1 MDLRICT
8 VLLNSQI
15 ERMMV
20 LSWYVL
26 LLYIHIFSV
35 VLSIGPYFILFPL
48 LARIRNAPF
57 EQLPDYLEPFR
68 ITVRLT
74 KHAGHVLVA
83 TGVLL
88 TWITAWTWK
97 TSWII
102 VTVLIMVVSL
112 YFIARAFSPLL
123 RKLKAPHESRDF
135 LVNKL
140 RKALIWY
147 VIITLSMMWFMVAKP
162 TLW

>member
-1 MDLRICT
+1 
-8 VLLNSQI
+8 
-15 ERMMV
+15 MV
-20 LSWYVL
+20 RLSWYIVL
-26 LLYIHIFSV
+26 LYLHIFSV
-35 VLSIGPYFILFPL
+35 VLSIGPYFVLFPL
-48 LARIRNAPF
+48 LALIRKAPF

-83 TGVLL
+83 TGIIL

-102 VTVLIMVVSL
+102 STVLIMVASL

-123 RKLKAPHESRDF
+123 RQLKAPHEDRDL

-147 VIITLSMMWFMVAKP
+147 VIITLLMMWFMVAKP
-162 TLW
+162 SIW

>member
-1 MDLRICT
+1 M
-8 VLLNSQI
+8 
-15 ERMMV
+15 
-20 LSWYVL
+20 SWYVL

-48 LARIRNAPF
+48 LARIRSTPF
-57 EQLPDYLEPFR
+57 ELLPEHLEPFR
-68 ITVRLT
+68 ITVHLT

-83 TGVLL
+83 TGILL
-88 TWITAWTWK
+88 TWLTAWTWK

-112 YFIARAFSPLL
+112 YFIARAFSPIL
-123 RKLKAPHESRDF
+123 RQLRVPHEDRHV

-140 RKALIWY
+140 RNALIWY
-147 VIITLSMMWFMVAKP
+147 VIITLTMMWFMVAKP

>member
-1 MDLRICT
+1 MI
-8 VLLNSQI
+8 I
-15 ERMMV
+15 
-20 LSWYVL
+20 LSWYIII
-26 LLYIHIFSV
+26 LYIHIFSV
-35 VLSIGPYFILFPL
+35 VLSIGPYFVLFPL
-48 LARIRNAPF
+48 LALIRRASF

-83 TGVLL
+83 TGILL

-102 VTVLIMVVSL
+102 ATVLIMVASL
-112 YFIARAFSPLL
+112 YFIARAFSPLI
-123 RKLKAPHESRDF
+123 RQLKAPHEDRDY

-140 RKALIWY
+140 RTALIWY

-162 TLW
+162 MMW

>member
-1 MDLRICT
+1 MSI
-8 VLLNSQI
+8 V
-15 ERMMV
+15 
-20 LSWYVL
+20 SWYVV
-26 LLYIHIFSV
+26 LLYLHILSV

-48 LARIRNAPF
+48 LSKIRFAPF
-57 EQLPDYLEPFR
+57 ELLPDYLEPFR

-83 TGVLL
+83 TGIIL
-88 TWITAWTWK
+88 TWLTSWTWS
-97 TSWII
+97 TSWI
-102 VTVLIMVVSL
+102 VATVLIMVASL

-123 RKLKAPHESRDF
+123 RQLKAPHDDRQAIVD
-135 LVNKL
+135 KL
-140 RKALIWY
+140 RRALILY

>member
-1 MDLRICT
+1 M
-8 VLLNSQI
+8 
-15 ERMMV
+15 
-20 LSWYVL
+20 SWYVL
-26 LLYIHIFSV
+26 LLYLHIFSV

-48 LARIRNAPF
+48 LTRIRNVPL

-83 TGVLL
+83 TGIFL

-102 VTVLIMVVSL
+102 VTVLIMVASL

-123 RKLKAPHESRDF
+123 RQLKAPHENRDF

-140 RKALIWY
+140 RKALVWY

-162 TLW
+162 TIW

>member
-1 MDLRICT
+1 M
-8 VLLNSQI
+8 LNFHI

-48 LARIRNAPF
+48 LARIRHAPF

-83 TGVLL
+83 TGILL
-88 TWITAWTWK
+88 TWLTAWTWK

-102 VTVLIMVVSL
+102 VTVLIMVASL

-123 RKLKAPHESRDF
+123 RQLKAPHENRDF

>member
-1 MDLRICT
+1 MI
-8 VLLNSQI
+8 
-15 ERMMV
+15 

-35 VLSIGPYFILFPL
+35 VLSIGPYFVLFPL
-48 LARIRNAPF
+48 LARIQTASF
-57 EQLPDYLEPFR
+57 DKLPDYLEPFR

-74 KHAGHVLVA
+74 KHAGHVLVT
-83 TGVLL
+83 TGIIL

-97 TSWII
+97 TSWIMI
-102 VTVLIMVVSL
+102 TVLIMVASL
-112 YFIARAFSPLL
+112 YFIARAFSPLIRQL
-123 RKLKAPHESRDF
+123 QAPHDNRSM

-140 RKALIWY
+140 RKALIYY
-147 VIITLSMMWFMVAKP
+147 VLITLSMMWFMVAKP

>member
-1 MDLRICT
+1 
-8 VLLNSQI
+8 
-15 ERMMV
+15 MV
-20 LSWYVL
+20 LSWYIL

-35 VLSIGPYFILFPL
+35 VLSIGPYFVLFPL
-48 LARIRNAPF
+48 LAKIRTAPF

-83 TGVLL
+83 TGIIL
-88 TWITAWTWK
+88 TWITSWTWK

-102 VTVLIMVVSL
+102 VTVLIMVASL

-123 RKLKAPHESRDF
+123 RKLKAPHEDRND
-135 LVNKL
+135 LVNRL

-147 VIITLSMMWFMVAKP
+147 VLITLSMMWFMVAKP

>member
-1 MDLRICT
+1 M
-8 VLLNSQI
+8 LNSQI

-48 LARIRNAPF
+48 LASIRNAPF
-57 EQLPDYLEPFR
+57 EQLPNYLEPFR

-83 TGVLL
+83 TGILL
-88 TWITAWTWK
+88 TWLTAWTWK

-102 VTVLIMVVSL
+102 VTVLIMVASL

-123 RKLKAPHESRDF
+123 RKLKAPHENRDF

-140 RKALIWY
+140 HKALIWY

>member
-1 MDLRICT
+1 MIT
-8 VLLNSQI
+8 
-15 ERMMV
+15 

-48 LARIRNAPF
+48 LAGIRNASF
-57 EQLPDYLEPFR
+57 EQLPEYLEPFR
-68 ITVRLT
+68 ITIRLT
-74 KHAGHVLVA
+74 KHAGHVLVVS
-83 TGVLL
+83 GIML
-88 TWITAWTWK
+88 TWLTAWTWN
-97 TSWII
+97 TSWLI

-123 RKLKAPHESRDF
+123 RKLKAPHEDRDL

-147 VIITLSMMWFMVAKP
+147 VMITLAMMWFMVAKP